1 VKKREVSPRRV
12 HPLRLLQLFAALTLA
27 PTIAF
32 AQPLPLPGAIE
43 PGRDRPGPEVRPQPD
58 VDFSIESPHRSPVP
72 RAVDEI
78 HFELKDL
85 RIVGASKLP
94 PESFRPL
101 YANLIGKDVT
111 LSDILDVADGIEDRY
126 RKAGYPLT
134 RAYVPPQ
141 RVGDGIFTIN
151 VVEGYVAS
159 ISVEGADHG
168 NEARIKNYLAPVLQ
182 VKPLT
187 LPSLERGLLMTNDLP
202 GVRAT
207 GVLRPSPDTP
217 GASDLVVS
225 VDEPWVSGS
234 FSVDNRGSK
243 FTGRWTFTGDVNF
256 NGLFDDG
263 GQLGATFATTTEPK
277 ERMIGQL
284 RYRHPIG
291 NDGLIVSM
299 IGTVTRG
306 EPGSFLSL
314 FNTTTDSYAVG
325 PRASFPLMRTRAAS
339 LIIDAG
345 FTVQDAK
352 IKLLGVEFS
361 HDEWRV
367 LDIGAS
373 FTSNNVL
380 GGNLVLAAD
389 VAKGLDVFGATDDDS
404 PLLSRSGATTSFTK
418 VTGSMRYTHQLAGP
432 LSIALAAQGQYSFDP
447 LIAGEQ
453 ITFGGNQ
460 IGRGYE
466 PGAVTGDHGLG
477 GSAELRY
484 SARLPQWSI
493 EAVQP
498 YVFFDAAQIWNI
510 DVPDD
515 LDFSISSTGGG
526 IRFWF
531 PYDIAAAVEIARTLE
546 AVPGSDNGHKTTKV
560 LFNGAVRF

>member
-1 VKKREVSPRRV
+1 M
-12 HPLRLLQLFAALTLA
+12 T
-27 PTIAF
+27 F

-43 PGRDRPGPEVRPQPD
+43 PGRDRPAPEVRPQPD
-58 VDFSIESPHRSPVP
+58 VDFSIENPHRSAVP

-78 HFELKDL
+78 HFLLTDI
-85 RIVGASKLP
+85 RVVGATTLP
-94 PESFRPL
+94 AESFRPL
-101 YANLIGKDVT
+101 YEKLLGKDVT
-111 LSDILDVADGIEDRY
+111 LADILDVADGIEDRY

-141 RVGDGIFTIN
+141 RVDDGVFTIN

-159 ISVEGADHG
+159 VSVDGGDHG
-168 NEARIKNYLAPVLQ
+168 TGTRIKNYLQPVLA

-187 LPSLERGLLMTNDLP
+187 LPSLERGLLMANDLP
-202 GVRAT
+202 GVTVT

-225 VDEPWVSGS
+225 VDEPWITGGLT
-234 FSVDNRGSK
+234 VDNRGSH
-243 FTGRWTFTGDVNF
+243 FTGRWTFTGDYAINR
-256 NGLFDDG
+256 LFDDG
-263 GQLGATFATTTEPK
+263 GQLGGTFATTTDPQ

-291 NDGLIVSM
+291 NDGMIVSM

-314 FNTTTDSYAVG
+314 FNTKTDSYAVG
-325 PRASFPLMRTRAAS
+325 PRVSFPLIRTRAES

-352 IKLLGVEFS
+352 IKLLDIPFS
-361 HDEWRV
+361 HDKWRV

-373 FTSNNVL
+373 YSRYVL
-380 GGNLVLAAD
+380 GGNWVLSMD
-389 VAKGLDVFGATDDDS
+389 VAQGLPIFDATEDHS
-404 PLLSRSGATTSFTK
+404 PLLSRSGADTTFTK
-418 VTGSMRYTHQLAGP
+418 VTGMMRYTHTLGGP
-432 LSIALAAQGQYSFDP
+432 FSVALAAQGQYSFDP

-484 SARLPQWSI
+484 SARLPQWSV

-510 DVPDD
+510 DVPSD
-515 LDFSISSTGGG
+515 LDYSIASTGGG

-531 PYDIAAAVEIARTLE
+531 PYDIAAAVELARTLE
-546 AVPGSDNGHKTTKV
+546 DVPGSDNGHKTTKV
-560 LFNGAVRF
+560 LFNAAVRF